1 MITNHRKIVWA
12 EELGIDV
19 KKLREEHPDQWE
31 QIMMKKRLGK
41 RAEDYWARERM
52 LARVEPEAPEAEYT
66 PPRRVKTP
74 RKKARVKRYEF
85 TDAQLQI
92 AKRSLNARGSV

>member
-1 MITNHRKIVWA
+1 
-12 EELGIDV
+12 
-19 KKLREEHPDQWE
+19 
-31 QIMMKKRLGK
+31 
-41 RAEDYWARERM
+41 
-52 LARVEPEAPEAEYT
+52 VEPEAPEAEYT

>member
-1 MITNHRKIVWA
+1 MITNHRRIVWA
-12 EELGIDV
+12 EELGIDL

-52 LARVEPEAPEAEYT
+52 LARVEAPAPEAEYT

-74 RKKARVKRYEF
+74 TKRAKVRAYEF

-92 AKRSLNARGSV
+92 AQRSLNAGGAV

>member
-1 MITNHRKIVWA
+1 MITNHRKILWA

-19 KKLREEHPDQWE
+19 KKLRQEHPDQWE

-66 PPRRVKTP
+66 PPRRVKTR

-85 TDAQLQI
+85 TDVQLQI